1 MTLYSTILSS
11 NNAGG
16 KSLVEKWLKDQQFF
30 MGSGKDVVIID
41 INDDLSITIREK
53 TFYLSK
59 DLVDGLNPHYNI
71 CISKLPPFGIR
82 EVSGFN
88 KVDFINIVDRDS
100 KLPTTFNDCKTINF
114 AYCRISE
121 KYINKIKENLK
132 KNPSKWLT
140 HTKVTLERTSLV

>member
-30 MGSGKDVVIID
+30 MGSDKEDVIID

-59 DLVDGLNPHYNI
+59 DMVDGLTPHYNI

-88 KVDFINIVDRDS
+88 KVEFINVLDNSS

-121 KYINKIKENLK
+121 EYINKIKENLK
-132 KNPSKWLT
+132 KNPSKWMI
-140 HTKVTLERTSLV
+140 HTKVTIEHTSLV

>member
-1 MTLYSTILSS
+1 MALYSTILSS

-16 KSLVEKWLKDQQFF
+16 KSLVVEWLRNSKFF
-30 MGSGKDVVIID
+30 MGPDKEDVIID
-41 INDDLSITIREK
+41 INNDLSITIREK
-53 TFYLSK
+53 SFYETK
-59 DLVDGLNPHYNI
+59 DITDELIPYCNI

-88 KVDFINIVDRDS
+88 KVEFINVIDNDS

-121 KYINKIKENLK
+121 EYINKIKENLK
-132 KNPSKWLT
+132 KNPSKWTT
-140 HTKVTLERTSLV
+140 HTKVTLEHTSLV